1 MANFADVVW
10 NAAQYK
16 LPEIM
21 QRPEFK
27 HKPSTTLMTLKKGAA
42 MLVPASER
50 ERVWNVKTSDSQT
63 VEISTLN
70 KQATTAVTTRSHA
83 HSGNNNDGTKTTL
96 SFVTRGRTFKYSIKQ
111 ANKTVFELGEMLAVQ
126 LRSAAIDL
134 HGTLETYFLG
144 LLNTNKTQVVTSAT
158 PKSGTWDATNFLFE
172 IANAYAARPF
182 QKIRG
187 FMREQFYQGELD
199 AIVEEFL
206 MQEAEHLIQQGQGNA
221 TNYGW
226 QFNGLGLGVSE
237 ELTTDPGYLGMGY
250 VFPTGTVGFVDW
262 IPQNNR
268 EGFGDTFQ
276 NGGKYRMMPDPLG
289 SGLQFAVHELAA
301 GADNSTTYGET
312 QDVDVNYEIS
322 IDVAFLKAPMSTAN
336 ASPIVKFGLKES

>member
-21 QRPEFK
+21 QKPEFK
-27 HKPSTTLMTLKKGAA
+27 HKPSTTLMTLKKGAS

-70 KQATTAVTTRSHA
+70 KQATSAVTARAAS

-96 SFVTRGRTFKYSIKQ
+96 SFVTRGRTFKYSLKQ
-111 ANKTVFELGEMLAVQ
+111 ADKSVFQLAEMLAVQ
-126 LRSAAIDL
+126 IRSAAIDL
-134 HGTLETYFLG
+134 HSTLETYFLG

-158 PKSGTWDATNFLFE
+158 PKSGVWDGTNHIFQ
-172 IANAYAARPF
+172 IANAYSTRPF

-187 FMREQFYQGELD
+187 FMREQYYQGELD

-221 TNYGW
+221 TNTGW

-237 ELTTDPGYLGMGY
+237 ELTTDAGYLGMGY

-262 IPQNNR
+262 IPQLNR
-268 EGFGDTFQ
+268 QNFGDTFQ
-276 NGGKYRMMPDPLG
+276 VGGKYRTMPDPLG
-289 SGLQFAVHELAA
+289 SGLTFAVHEIAA
-301 GADNSTTYGET
+301 GADNNATYGEL
-312 QDVDVNYEIS
+312 QDVDVNYEIT
-322 IDVAFLKAPMSTAN
+322 IDVAFLKAPMSTSN
-336 ASPIVKFGLKES
+336 LSPIVKFGLLES